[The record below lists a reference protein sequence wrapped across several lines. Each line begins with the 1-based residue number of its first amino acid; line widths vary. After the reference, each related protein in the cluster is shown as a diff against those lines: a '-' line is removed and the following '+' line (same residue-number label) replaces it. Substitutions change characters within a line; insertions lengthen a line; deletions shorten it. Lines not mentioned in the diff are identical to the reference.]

1 MIRKLAIF
9 EVLTA
14 FSASLAIAIPT
25 FMDKVMRPK
34 YEERFEEFRKARRET
49 FFDEFE
55 DASRK
60 LRQTTEEIAPE
71 TVEAMENLFGEWG
84 QLRSDENRLKKLLF
98 MRKFFY
104 VGWFLVSG
112 LCLSSIPSSEN
123 QIGQIDLTLGQATI
137 FAFIVMFLAS
147 LWYGYNL
154 FDLDEQLSKFKG
166 ETTGAVFGKT
176 ENVRISLGAYFQ
188 LEQNVETVLKKFKI
202 PFAKNALLKTN
213 GVRTEVDFA
222 IPSGQNPKFAIEIK
236 SRPRMSF
243 LYEFALRFKEIKDA
257 IPLKTILISDFQG
270 ASAEAKKV
278 AQAYWDYVVDFEDLD
293 RLKEIIRL

>member
-55 DASRK
+55 DASKK

-137 FAFIVMFLAS
+137 FAFIVMFLTS

-202 PFAKNALLKTN
+202 PFAKNAFLKTN

-278 AQAYWDYVVDFEDLD
+278 AQAYWDYVVDFEELD

>member
-1 MIRKLAIF
+1 
-9 EVLTA
+9 
-14 FSASLAIAIPT
+14 
-25 FMDKVMRPK
+25 
-34 YEERFEEFRKARRET
+34 
-49 FFDEFE
+49 
-55 DASRK
+55 
-60 LRQTTEEIAPE
+60 
-71 TVEAMENLFGEWG
+71 
-84 QLRSDENRLKKLLF
+84 

-112 LCLSSIPSSEN
+112 LSLLSIQSSEN
-123 QIGQIDLTLGQATI
+123 QIVLTNWTLGQATLS
-137 FAFIVMFLAS
+137 AFMVMFLAS

-166 ETTGAVFGKT
+166 ETSGAVFGKT

-188 LEQNVETVLKKFKI
+188 LEQKVETVLEKYKI
-202 PFAKNALLKTN
+202 PFAKDALLKTN
-213 GVRTEVDFA
+213 GIRTEVDFA

-236 SRPRMSF
+236 SKPRMSF
-243 LYEFALRFKEIKDA
+243 LYEYSLRFKEIKA
-257 IPLKTILISDFQG
+257 AFSLKTILISDFQG

>member
-1 MIRKLAIF
+1 MIKKLALF

-55 DASRK
+55 DTSRK

-84 QLRSDENRLKKLLF
+84 QLKSDENRLKKLLF
-98 MRKFFY
+98 MRKIFY

-112 LCLSSIPSSEN
+112 LCLISVQSSES
-123 QIGQIDLTLGQATI
+123 QIGQTDYSIGQVAI

-154 FDLDEQLSKFKG
+154 FDLDEQMSKFKG
-166 ETTGAVFGKT
+166 ETTGALFGKT
-176 ENVRISLGAYFQ
+176 ESVRISLGAYFQ
-188 LEQNVETVLKKFKI
+188 LEQRVETVLKKFKI
-202 PFAKNALLKTN
+202 PYAKNVLLKTN

-222 IPSGQNPKFAIEIK
+222 IPSGLNPKFAIEIK
-236 SRPRMSF
+236 SKPRVQF
-243 LYEFALRFKEIKDA
+243 LYGISLRFKELKDA
-257 IPLKTILISDFQG
+257 IPLKTILISDFQS
-270 ASAEAKKV
+270 ASAEVKRV
-278 AQAYWDYVVDFEDLD
+278 AQTYWDYVVDFEELD